1 MFIGHKL
8 LLRDMNKT
16 EKEKTLY
23 FGFITE
29 LYYSFMDLKKP
40 SQLDQINEW
49 FPSFLIEVIDDDK
62 KEEPEYIDT
71 EYKIN
76 VRKFN
81 DSIYAGGSS
90 NRVTQIAGRL
100 IGTARSNAEKERK
113 TAELIRKHIARRLIR
128 EYDLIELLQK
138 NVYDHLSLIPE
149 EKEEEFFGILINLI
163 FELTEARRNM
173 SEYEKDSEP
182 FPFEDYVF
190 EELIYNVAY
199 QLHLYTFEGM
209 VNAYMW
215 LLLGGFLRNEVGTV
229 LKMYHSGFVAINRQL
244 SEKDTLEDKLNYFF
258 DTDSY
263 EATYTGDDLNKRFPG
278 ITWICDNPE
287 CEEILDYQDGFD
299 DHLEYWQ
306 CRSCGHINKIDIQD
320 VYENTEAY
328 LNGEDP
334 IDPKDFEA
342 ALNER
347 KKQLDIKE
355 KISLKDAIDIVERRS
370 YKKVKMYVPYND
382 GYLLVVET
390 DTTYGKIEDYLYF
403 VDEKGNASLINPE
416 SVERYNDLEF
426 CEVN

>member
-1 MFIGHKL
+1 M
-8 LLRDMNKT
+8 
-16 EKEKTLY
+16 EKDYYLSLGK
-23 FGFITE
+23 ITD
-29 LYYSFMDLKKP
+29 LYYSFFSLKKP

-49 FPSFLIEVIDDDK
+49 FPSFLIEVIDD
-62 KEEPEYIDT
+62 EEKTEPDYIDN
-71 EYKIN
+71 EYKLISHRVN
-76 VRKFN
+76 G
-81 DSIYAGGSS
+81 SLYAGGSS

-138 NVYDHLSLIPE
+138 NVHDHLSLIPE
-149 EKEEEFFGILINLI
+149 KREEEFFGILFNLI
-163 FELTEARRNM
+163 FELTESRNNM

-190 EELIYNVAY
+190 EELIYNTAY

-209 VNAYMW
+209 ANAYMW
-215 LLLGGFLRNEVGTV
+215 LLFGGFLRNEVGIV
-229 LKMYHSGFVAINRQL
+229 LKMYHSGFIAINRQL

-263 EATYTGDDLNKRFPG
+263 ETTYTGDDLDKRFPG
-278 ITWICDNPE
+278 ISWICNNPE

-306 CRSCGHINKIDIQD
+306 CRSCGHINKIDIKD
-320 VYENTEAY
+320 IYENTEAY

-347 KKQLDIKE
+347 KEQLNIKD
-355 KISLKDAIDIVERRS
+355 KISLKDAIDIVESRS
-370 YKKVKMYVPYND
+370 NKKVTMYTPYDN
-382 GYLLVVET
+382 GFLLVVET
-390 DTTYGKIEDYLYF
+390 DTTYGKIENYMYY
-403 VDEKGNASLINPE
+403 VDENGRASMISPQ
-416 SVERYNDLEF
+416 SVDEYDDLEF
-426 CEVN
+426 CEVS